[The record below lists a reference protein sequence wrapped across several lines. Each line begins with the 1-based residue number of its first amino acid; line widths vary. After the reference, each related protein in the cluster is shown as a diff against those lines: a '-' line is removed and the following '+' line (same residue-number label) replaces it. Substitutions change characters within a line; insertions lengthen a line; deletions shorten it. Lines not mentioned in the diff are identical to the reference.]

1 MIKLFEKSLLIRL
14 GLAMATI
21 TALAFL
27 GMLSSVFIA
36 ETSEGQAAAINQAG
50 SLRMQSYRIAS
61 ALAHHTGKLSQQ
73 RLQRAASLIDE
84 FDQRLNSHRLTGVLA
99 KSRNQQ
105 LLGSFNSVRMQWEQQ
120 MQPLLK
126 AYIDIASQ
134 NDALSADNMEVV
146 DGLRT
151 NYLESVDLF
160 VESIDEMVKL
170 LELEAEEKIQLL
182 RLIQVISLFLT
193 ILVVII
199 TMYLMNTNVLSP
211 LRDLLGCAS
220 AVRRGDF
227 SRRTRF
233 HSEDELGQLAYTF
246 NLMAEDLSKIYQD
259 LENRVREKTIN
270 LEQRNQS
277 LELLY
282 KTTRRLSELPLDN
295 SVYDELLEDV
305 RNLLGTGPGS
315 ICLGESGASQAFKL
329 ASTREDAFDQ
339 PDICNPPNCQ
349 GCFEGGVSHAVEV
362 KRADD
367 TMLRVFSTPIK
378 DLDQQYG
385 VLLVEVDPQRPLE
398 PWQERLLETVASH
411 IAIALNIARR
421 HSQDRLLALMEER
434 SVIARELHDS
444 LAQSLSYLK
453 IQVSRLD
460 AITPQQA
467 NAAVCKIGEIKQVT
481 AELRDGLNSAY
492 RQLRELL
499 TTFRLRMDEAGLN
512 HALEKTVAEFGERSD
527 IDIQLD
533 NRLGNCK
540 LSPNAEIHV
549 IQVIREA
556 LSNVVRHS
564 QAEHAVVSL
573 EYDVD
578 GDVIVAIDDDG
589 KGMPQDAD
597 RQHHYGLAIMKE
609 RAHGVAGELC
619 VIPSVL
625 GGTRVEL
632 VFSASGKWQCKDAS
646 QSTSQVQ
653 R

>member
-21 TALAFL
+21 TALALL

-61 ALAHHTGKLSQQ
+61 ALAHHTGKLSPQ
-73 RLQRAASLIDE
+73 RLQRAAELTDE
-84 FDQRLNSHRLTGVLA
+84 FSQRLNSHRLTGVLA
-99 KSRNQQ
+99 KSRDPL
-105 LLGSFNSVRMQWEQQ
+105 LLGSFERVRMQWEQQ
-120 MQPLLK
+120 MQPLLR
-126 AYIDIASQ
+126 AYIDTASGS
-134 NDALSADNMEVV
+134 NLSTDKMEVV

-151 NYLESVDLF
+151 NYLESVDQF
-160 VESIDEMVKL
+160 VESIDDMVKL

-182 RLIQVISLFLT
+182 RLIQVISLFFTL
-193 ILVVII
+193 LVVII
-199 TMYLMNTNVLSP
+199 TMYLMNTNVLAP

-227 SRRTRF
+227 SRRTGF

-246 NLMAEDLSKIYQD
+246 NLMAEDLSKIYLD

-295 SVYDELLEDV
+295 TVYEELLEDI
-305 RNLLGTGPGS
+305 RNMVGTGPGT
-315 ICLGESGASQAFKL
+315 ICLGESGASPAFKL
-329 ASTREDAFDQ
+329 ASTREDVVDLA
-339 PDICNPPNCQ
+339 DICNPPNCQ
-349 GCFEGGVSHAVEV
+349 GCFEGGESHAIELVRSRDE
-362 KRADD
+362 
-367 TMLRVFSTPIK
+367 TLRVFSTPIK
-378 DLDQQYG
+378 DKEHQYG
-385 VLLVEVDPQRPLE
+385 VLLVEIDPQRPLE
-398 PWQERLLETVASH
+398 GWQERLLETVASH

-421 HSQDRLLALMEER
+421 HSQDRMLALLEER

-460 AITPQQA
+460 AITPQPA
-467 NAAVCKIGEIKQVT
+467 NAAACRIGEIKQVT

-499 TTFRLRMDEAGLN
+499 TTFRLRMDEAGFD

-527 IDIQLD
+527 IEIELD
-533 NRLGNCK
+533 NRLGHCK

-573 EYDVD
+573 EYSMD
-578 GDVIVAIDDDG
+578 GAVIVVIDDDG
-589 KGMPQDAD
+589 IGMSQDAD

-609 RAHGVAGELC
+609 RARGVAGELSI
-619 VIPSVL
+619 VPSVL

-632 VFSASGKWQCKDAS
+632 VFSASAK
-646 QSTSQVQ
+646 
-653 R
+653 

>member
-21 TALAFL
+21 TALALL

-61 ALAHHTGKLSQQ
+61 ALAHHTGKLSPQ
-73 RLQRAASLIDE
+73 RLQRAAELTDE
-84 FDQRLNSHRLTGVLA
+84 FSQRLNSHRLTGVLA
-99 KSRNQQ
+99 KSRDPL
-105 LLGSFNSVRMQWEQQ
+105 LLGSFERVRMQWEQQ
-120 MQPLLK
+120 MQPLLR
-126 AYIDIASQ
+126 AYIDTASGS
-134 NDALSADNMEVV
+134 NLSTDKMEVV

-151 NYLESVDLF
+151 NYLESVDQF
-160 VESIDEMVKL
+160 VESIDDMVKL

-182 RLIQVISLFLT
+182 RLIQVISLFFTL
-193 ILVVII
+193 LVVII
-199 TMYLMNTNVLSP
+199 TMYLMNTNVLAP

-227 SRRTRF
+227 SRRTGF

-246 NLMAEDLSKIYQD
+246 NLMAEDLSKIYLD

-295 SVYDELLEDV
+295 TVYEELLDDI
-305 RNLLGTGPGS
+305 RNMVGTGPGT
-315 ICLGESGASQAFKL
+315 ICLGESGTSPAFKL
-329 ASTREDAFDQ
+329 ASTREDVVDLA
-339 PDICNPPNCQ
+339 DICNPPNCQ
-349 GCFEGGVSHAVEV
+349 GCFEGGESHAIELVRSRDE
-362 KRADD
+362 
-367 TMLRVFSTPIK
+367 TLRVFSTPIK
-378 DLDQQYG
+378 DKEHQYG
-385 VLLVEVDPQRPLE
+385 VLLVEIDPQRPLE
-398 PWQERLLETVASH
+398 GWQERLLETVASH

-421 HSQDRLLALMEER
+421 HSQDRMLALLEER

-460 AITPQQA
+460 AITPQPA
-467 NAAVCKIGEIKQVT
+467 NAAACRIGEIKQVT

-499 TTFRLRMDEAGLN
+499 TTFRLRMDEAGFD

-527 IDIQLD
+527 IEIELD
-533 NRLGNCK
+533 NRLGHCK

-573 EYDVD
+573 EYSMD
-578 GDVIVAIDDDG
+578 GAVIVVIDDDG
-589 KGMPQDAD
+589 IGMSQDAD
-597 RQHHYGLAIMKE
+597 RQHHYGMAIMKE
-609 RAHGVAGELC
+609 RARGVAGELSI
-619 VIPSVL
+619 VPSVL

-632 VFSASGKWQCKDAS
+632 VFSASAK
-646 QSTSQVQ
+646 
-653 R
+653 